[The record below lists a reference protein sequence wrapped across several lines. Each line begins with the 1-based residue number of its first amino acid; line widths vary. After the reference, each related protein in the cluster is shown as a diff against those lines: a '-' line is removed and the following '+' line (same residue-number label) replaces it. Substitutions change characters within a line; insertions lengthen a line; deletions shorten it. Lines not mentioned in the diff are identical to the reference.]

1 MPGTPTV
8 HHLRRPQDIQTGAKP
23 CPVSQVGD
31 DSVCEIVLA
40 QKWLMVLWVITEF
53 HLGNQSFTQQTF
65 LYLLLPSQAE
75 LQQQEASYLGPWCAR
90 SMACFYAG
98 LLVLFVWKME
108 AQRPSNRPEVMQLTG
123 GRART
128 SAHMC
133 LSPNPK
139 LVPSGLYSSLCYIV
153 CHCWSRA
160 LCTRAW
166 RPGRQDGRQLE
177 WVQA

>member
-98 LLVLFVWKME
+98 LLVLFVSICQSVSTYESQAVWELFNSPQSCLLKQWVYSIE
-108 AQRPSNRPEVMQLTG
+108 ARFKCWAGTLAKRSIVEV
-123 GRART
+123 A
-128 SAHMC
+128 
-133 LSPNPK
+133 
-139 LVPSGLYSSLCYIV
+139 
-153 CHCWSRA
+153 
-160 LCTRAW
+160 
-166 RPGRQDGRQLE
+166 
-177 WVQA
+177 